1 MKSSGS
7 GFKSESN
14 KNITVEFNLWTES
27 LTKVDDLIYNGLT
40 TLVHVCLK
48 SKVNIFSVKISLK
61 NKKYMIVSNL
71 IQFYMLSTGES
82 MIYI

>member
-14 KNITVEFNLWTES
+14 KTENNTVVYSVELIYE
-27 LTKVDDLIYNGLT
+27 LKVDDLIYNGLT
-40 TLVHVCLK
+40 TLAHVCLK

-61 NKKYMIVSNL
+61 NQKYLVI
-71 IQFYMLSTGES
+71 
-82 MIYI
+82 